1 MILSIYQRWPG
12 KYLML
17 GNCEATWNLIVIL
30 KRSEGYVVSLTRKP
44 YWKVRYKAS
53 DEIYTFLLDTRKKQT
68 KKPHKFNKRN
78 IKFPCTLRWWWMKLE
93 YSISV
98 VEHIFA
104 RLNHVYLKWLTKF
117 LKVNEFQYVRQW
129 GIWSFKKIGFG
140 FVTRSKKWHTN

>member
-17 GNCEATWNLIVIL
+17 GNCEATWNLIVAL
-30 KRSEGYVVSLTRKP
+30 KHSEVYVVSLTRKP

-53 DEIYTFLLDTRKKQT
+53 NEIYTFLLDTGKKQ
-68 KKPHKFNKRN
+68 KNPKFNKHN
-78 IKFPCTLRWWWMKLE
+78 IKFPCILLWRWMKLV

-104 RLNHVYLKWLTKF
+104 HLNHFYLKWLTKF
-117 LKVNEFQYVRQW
+117 LKVNEFQYVCQW
-129 GIWSFKKIGFG
+129 GIW
-140 FVTRSKKWHTN
+140 